1 MAPHLQ
7 LNVGNEKKI
16 MAALVLVR
24 HGESQWNLEN
34 RFTGWVDVPLS
45 PKGVHE
51 AQAAGL
57 RLKGEKIRFD
67 KAYTSALKRAQ
78 ETLRLILEGLGQSGI
93 PVEKDQALNE
103 RHYGDL
109 QGLNKAETAKKYG
122 DEQVKIWR
130 RSYDVAP
137 PGGESLKDTAARTLP
152 YFESRILPD
161 LKQGLNVLVAA
172 HGNSL
177 RSIVM
182 ELDKLTKEQVLE
194 LNLSTGVPIVYHFDS
209 SLKILSKK
217 ELQSKI

>member
-1 MAPHLQ
+1 MA
-7 LNVGNEKKI
+7 I
-16 MAALVLVR
+16 LVLVR

-34 RFTGWVDVPLS
+34 RFTGWIDVPLS
-45 PKGVHE
+45 ERGVEE
-51 AQAAGL
+51 AEAAG
-57 RLKGEKIRFD
+57 RKIKKEGLTFD
-67 KAYTSALKRAQ
+67 TAYTSVLQRAQ
-78 ETLRLILEGLGQSGI
+78 RTLDIILEGIRQKDI

-109 QGLNKAETAKKYG
+109 QGLNKAETAQKFG
-122 DEQVKIWR
+122 AEQVKIWR

-152 YFESRILPD
+152 YFESKIMADIKKGR
-161 LKQGLNVLVAA
+161 NVIVAA

-194 LNLSTGVPIVYHFDS
+194 LNLATGVPIVYEFDKG
-209 SLKILSKK
+209 LKVISKK
-217 ELQSKI
+217 ELK

>member
-1 MAPHLQ
+1 MTT
-7 LNVGNEKKI
+7 
-16 MAALVLVR
+16 LVLVR

-34 RFTGWVDVPLS
+34 RFTGWVNVPLTD
-45 PKGVHE
+45 KGRKE
-51 AQAAGL
+51 ARRA
-57 RLKGEKIRFD
+57 GEKIKGIKFD
-67 KAYTSALKRAQ
+67 KAYTSVLQRAS
-78 ETLRLILEGLGQSGI
+78 ETLTIILKIIGQEKI

-122 DEQVKIWR
+122 DKQVHIWR

-152 YFESRILPD
+152 YFEKKIIPD
-161 LKQGLNVLVAA
+161 LKAGKNILVAA

-182 ELDKLTKEQVLE
+182 YLDKLTREQVLE
-194 LNLSTGVPIVYHFDS
+194 LNLGTGVPIIYEFDRN
-209 SLKILSKK
+209 LKILSKK
-217 ELQSKI
+217 ELK